1 MENRA
6 VVVTGLS
13 EQMTNDELATL
24 FKQAGQ
30 IEKSAIVLGPGHK
43 ATGKAYVVYTAAD
56 SAQAAIQTLTDETVK
71 VKAISSTDRAEFQAL
86 FPDESAE
93 VTLLKA
99 LQALSPAQLADIL
112 GKLNPVQPSTLAQ
125 PIKKETSTD
134 SIGAA
139 VEDYS
144 LPKPLSLGIKT
155 EPGMDLPPSTSA
167 RSHDSGASPYGN
179 APVLLHEEPKLPY
192 FSGSGKECT
201 FGRWKYEVS
210 CLADQNYSASTV
222 ATAVRRSLRSP
233 AADVLTH
240 LGIRATTDDI
250 LRKLTSIYGSVQSG
264 DTLLERFYSE
274 PQRPKESCAQWSC
287 RLEDL
292 IYQAAAKGAIDR
304 PAVPQQLKK
313 RFWSGLKDKRIKD
326 ALRHDV
332 DVMSFEELLSEARV
346 LEEEY
351 SPTEEKSD
359 ARLHQVTD
367 SDDKMDQ
374 LFKQL
379 AKMQTQLDQLQKQ
392 QGQQKQQPKQT
403 SKSESSGCDK
413 KVVICEKCEQGGHL
427 AFGCRRGKNVTCYK
441 CNSEGHI
448 AKACRN
454 PRSALNTQ

>member
-13 EQMTNDELATL
+13 EHMTNDELATR

-30 IEKSAIVLGPGHK
+30 IDKSAIVFGPGRK
-43 ATGKAYVVYTAAD
+43 ATGKAYVVYTAVD
-56 SAQAAIQTLTDETVK
+56 SAQAAIQTLTDENVK

-93 VTLLKA
+93 VTLLRA
-99 LQALSPAQLADIL
+99 LQALSPEQLANIL
-112 GKLNPVQPSTLAQ
+112 GKLNPVQPPTLDQ
-125 PIKKETSTD
+125 PIKTETSTE

-139 VEDYS
+139 AGDYT
-144 LPKPLSLGIKT
+144 LPKPLGIKT
-155 EPGMDLPPSTSA
+155 EPSTSLPPSTSA
-167 RSHDSGASPYGN
+167 SSHDRGASPYGN

-201 FGRWKYEVS
+201 FGRWKYEVR
-210 CLADQNYSASTV
+210 CLAEQNFSTSTV

-240 LGIRATTDDI
+240 LGIGATTEDI
-250 LRKLTSIYGSVQSG
+250 LKKLSSIYGSVQSG

-274 PQRPKESCAQWSC
+274 PQGHKEKCAQWSC

-304 PAVPQQLKK
+304 SAVPQQLKK

-332 DVMSFEELLSEARV
+332 ETMTFEELLSEACV

-351 SPTEEKSD
+351 TPAEGKSD
-359 ARLHQVTD
+359 AMLHQVTD

-379 AKMQTQLDQLQKQ
+379 AKMQSQLDQLQKQ

-403 SKSESSGCDK
+403 PKPESGGDK
-413 KVVICEKCEQGGHL
+413 KVVVCEKCELKGHL
-427 AFGCRRGKNVTCYK
+427 AFGCRKGKNVTCYK
-441 CNSEGHI
+441 CNSEGHVV
-448 AKACRN
+448 KACRN